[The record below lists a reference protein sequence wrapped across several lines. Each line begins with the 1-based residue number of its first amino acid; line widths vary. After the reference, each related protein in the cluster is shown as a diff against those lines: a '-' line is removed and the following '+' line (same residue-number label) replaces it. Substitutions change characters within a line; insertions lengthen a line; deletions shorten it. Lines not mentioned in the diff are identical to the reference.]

1 MNKLRENGIKAEMD
15 LLGRSL
21 KAQMKYA
28 DKFNVKYT
36 IILGDDE
43 IAKGVACV
51 RDMSDSSQHE
61 VPLADVVSE
70 LVSKIK

>member
-1 MNKLRENGIKAEMD
+1 MD

-36 IILGDDE
+36 VILGEDE
-43 IAKGVACV
+43 INKGVACV
-51 RDMSDSSQHE
+51 RDMSDSSQTE
-61 VPLADVVSE
+61 IALDLVADE
-70 LVSKIK
+70 LINKIK